1 MRPVYASV
9 FLDNGGAL
17 STTLAQSPNLF
28 SPVSSNVPQ
37 AFGVLCSPTDNQN
50 LTVECESS
58 PGVVSPKANTFG
70 FVVPR
75 RGVYKVCGTYA
86 VQPTSQNWDLY
97 IAKNDNVVAKALHY
111 DRHADAT
118 HSTLSV
124 EHIFQCN
131 EGDKFTFHLA
141 TRVTPYPTNTMI
153 NVDAGITPLFKLYHY
168 FSLHNV
174 D

>member
-9 FLDNGGAL
+9 YLDNGGAL

-28 SPVSSNVPQ
+28 SPTSSATPQ
-37 AFGVLCSPTDNQN
+37 EFGILCSPTDNLN
-50 LTVECESS
+50 LTIECESS

-75 RGVYKVCGTYA
+75 RGVYKVCGNYA
-86 VQPTSQNWDLY
+86 VTPTSQNWDLY
-97 IAKNDNVVAKALHY
+97 IAKNDNVVAKTLHY
-111 DRHADAT
+111 DFHADAT
-118 HSTLSV
+118 MNTLSV
-124 EHIFQCN
+124 QHIFQCN
-131 EGDKFTFHLA
+131 EGDKFTFHLR
-141 TRVTPYPTNTMI
+141 TRVAPHPTNTMM
-153 NVDAGITPLFKLYHY
+153 NVDAGTTPLFTFFHY